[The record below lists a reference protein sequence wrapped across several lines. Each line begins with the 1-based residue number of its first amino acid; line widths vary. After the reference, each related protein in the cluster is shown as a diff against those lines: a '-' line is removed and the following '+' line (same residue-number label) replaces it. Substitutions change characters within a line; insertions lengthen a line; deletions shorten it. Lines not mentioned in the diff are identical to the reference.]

1 MYCWRIGYFPQD
13 ISVGDGM
20 LFILLAIASG
30 GLYLFFI
37 MSLTSL
43 GYGVKYIGLVIKYGW
58 DWLQE
63 YRRVAA
69 GQAAST
75 TPLSLPP
82 FRFDLWIFAA
92 FGVLFITLLSHSDL
106 LTAILLTVCAPCC
119 LWLWGKSQKNAK
131 AIVELDQKRNKTQEE
146 LKRLKNMRTMQP
158 LGFVIFL
165 AAPLLVGGVTG
176 QFLDGVMR
184 LVNVRND
191 TAVVHIKAPY
201 IQYAKEYGIKGQASA
216 FGSDYARFDKSA
228 ILFNG
233 FGKNVVV
240 EMTNSDGPVSLVIP
254 SESIFIIQKSH
265 ADTPAR

>member
-1 MYCWRIGYFPQD
+1 
-13 ISVGDGM
+13 M

-191 TAVVHIKAPY
+191 TAVSQMDQVTQQNAALVEEAAAATD
-201 IQYAKEYGIKGQASA
+201 QLANQA
-216 FGSDYARFDKSA
+216 DH
-228 ILFNG
+228 L
-233 FGKNVVV
+233 
-240 EMTNSDGPVSLVIP
+240 TSLVAVFKV
-254 SESIFIIQKSH
+254 SEHVEKITEVGRSQAVPVGS
-265 ADTPAR
+265 